1 MRGIKVL
8 KRTGKKGVYV
18 SGGVGGSAEAEF
30 RVGRTYKL
38 KGAPKLCKNGFHFFR
53 YEDFC
58 FGIDYYSVGET
69 QTVYV
74 EIEAV
79 GEIES
84 DTCKCVS
91 NEIKIIRVI
100 PKKEWAHWIADKNY
114 NSGDYNSGYRNSG
127 YYNSG
132 YRNSGDSNSGYRNSG
147 DSNSGDYNSGYRNS
161 GDSNSGDYNSGDY
174 NSGDYNSGRRNS
186 GDWNSGSRNSGDWN
200 SCSDEAGFFNS
211 MQSKTTRVFNKECL
225 LSVWKKA
232 DKPSFI
238 FFDMNADLTYKE
250 NFILM
255 MNAAKQQHDWG
266 EQLKLLEALPNFD
279 WIVFEEISGI
289 SKEMAYKKG
298 EKK

>member
-1 MRGIKVL
+1 
-8 KRTGKKGVYV
+8 
-18 SGGVGGSAEAEF
+18 
-30 RVGRTYKL
+30 
-38 KGAPKLCKNGFHFFR
+38 
-53 YEDFC
+53 
-58 FGIDYYSVGET
+58 
-69 QTVYV
+69 
-74 EIEAV
+74 
-79 GEIES
+79 
-84 DTCKCVS
+84 
-91 NEIKIIRVI
+91 
-100 PKKEWAHWIADKNY
+100 
-114 NSGDYNSGYRNSG
+114 
-127 YYNSG
+127 
-132 YRNSGDSNSGYRNSG
+132 
-147 DSNSGDYNSGYRNS
+147 
-161 GDSNSGDYNSGDY
+161 
-174 NSGDYNSGRRNS
+174 
-186 GDWNSGSRNSGDWN
+186 
-200 SCSDEAGFFNS
+200 